1 MFVFLVVPILVSGF
15 FIIQIHPVFK
25 YKLHRYEG
33 QFLYL
38 KAAQYGLYSLIFAII
53 FTIYFSGSVN
63 IPRLSLN
70 VNLIELLQKKLNFI
84 KSINDKKI
92 ILDELS
98 LIFLITI
105 YTLIV
110 PFIWTFFSYLRLFI
124 KYRAFSTKPYIMSQ
138 IFADSPLD
146 KFLFNAS
153 ISKNKDEAI
162 VMLTMQDKK
171 VYVGNVITMGEP
183 SETEGADQEI
193 EFAPWMSGYRD
204 KDTLNINF
212 TTDYKI
218 LNQKVTLILR
228 QEEILSA
235 TSFSFKHYEEFEKRK
250 TNVKK
255 NTTLEIIKAVM
266 KVLS

>member
-1 MFVFLVVPILVSGF
+1 MFVFLVIPILVSGF
-15 FIIQIHPVFK
+15 FIIQIHPIFK

-38 KAAQYGLYSLIFAII
+38 KSAQYGLYSLIIAII
-53 FTIYFSGSVN
+53 FTTYFSGSVN
-63 IPRLSLN
+63 IPKLN
-70 VNLIELLQKKLNFI
+70 LNINIIELLQKKINFI
-84 KSINDKKI
+84 TSINNDKKT
-92 ILDELS
+92 LDELS
-98 LIFLITI
+98 IIFLITI

-110 PFIWTFFSYLRLFI
+110 PFIWAFFSYIRLFI
-124 KYRAFSTKPYIMSQ
+124 KYRAISTKPYVMSQ
-138 IFADSPLD
+138 IFQDSPLD

-153 ISKNKDEAI
+153 VSKNKDEAI

-183 SETEGADQEI
+183 NETEGPDQEI
-193 EFAPWMSGYRD
+193 EFVPWMSGYRD
-204 KDTLNINF
+204 KDTLNVTF

-228 QEEILSA
+228 QDEILSA
-235 TSFSFKHYEEFEKRK
+235 TSFSIKHYEEFEKRK
-250 TNVKK
+250 ENANKS
-255 NTTLEIIKAVM
+255 TTKEIIKAIL

>member
-1 MFVFLVVPILVSGF
+1 MFVFLVIPILVSGF
-15 FIIQIHPVFK
+15 FIIQIHPIFK

-38 KAAQYGLYSLIFAII
+38 KSAQHGLTSLILAII
-53 FTIYFSGSVN
+53 FTSCFSGSLHIPVLDLN
-63 IPRLSLN
+63 I
-70 VNLIELLQKKLNFI
+70 NLIEFIQSKLIFI
-84 KSINDKKI
+84 KSINNNGK

-98 LIFLITI
+98 IIFIITI
-105 YTLIV
+105 YTLVV
-110 PFIWTFFSYLRLFI
+110 PFIWAILSYIRLFI
-124 KYRAFSTKPYIMSQ
+124 KYWTFSTKPYVMSQ
-138 IFADSPLD
+138 IFTDSPLD

-153 ISKNKDEAI
+153 ISKDKDEAI

-183 SETEGADQEI
+183 SETEGPDQEI
-193 EFAPWMSGYRD
+193 EFAPWISGYRD
-204 KDTLNINF
+204 KDTLNVTF

-218 LNQKVTLILR
+218 LNQKVVLILR

-250 TNVKK
+250 TLPKK
-255 NTTLEIIKAVM
+255 SITLEILKAVV